1 MMKTI
6 KFFVFPLIMI
16 ALMAMQSDKPAY
28 RLFDKNGL
36 ETPYENLLR
45 DALAADVVLFGE
57 LHNNP
62 ISHWLQLELTR
73 DLYAARGKALVL
85 GAEMFETDNQMLIDE
100 YLHGD
105 IRQRNFESEVKLWNN
120 YQTDYKPLLEFAKD
134 SGLRFIATNVPRRYA
149 SVVHQ
154 RGFEGLDSLS
164 AEAKKL
170 MPPLPVPYDPDHP
183 PYKAMIEM
191 MGEMSGDH
199 SKNNLPKAQAIK
211 DATMAW
217 FILENLKPGELF
229 LHFNGAYH
237 SNNYGSICWYINN
250 NNPDIKI
257 LTISS
262 TEQDSMDELNEEEL
276 GSADYIILSPST
288 MTKTH

>member
-1 MMKTI
+1 MKTI
-6 KFFVFPLIMI
+6 KLLIISLIML

-28 RLFDKNGL
+28 RLFNKNGQ

-45 DALAADVVLFGE
+45 DALEADVVLFGE

-100 YLHGD
+100 YLRGD
-105 IRQRNFESEVKLWNN
+105 IRQRNFENEVKLWNN

-134 SGLRFIATNVPRRYA
+134 SGLRFIATNIPRRYA

-191 MGEMSGDH
+191 MGNMPGDH

-237 SNNYGSICWYINN
+237 SSNFGSICWYINN
-250 NNPDIKI
+250 NNPGVKI

-276 GSADYIILSPST
+276 GSADYIILSPAT

>member
-1 MMKTI
+1 
-6 KFFVFPLIMI
+6 
-16 ALMAMQSDKPAY
+16 MQSDKPAY
-28 RLFDKNGL
+28 RLFDKNGQ
-36 ETPYENLLR
+36 ETPYKNLLR
-45 DALAADVVLFGE
+45 DALEADVVLFGE

-73 DLYAARGKALVL
+73 DLYTQRGKSLVL
-85 GAEMFETDNQMLIDE
+85 GAEMFETDNQLIIDE

-134 SGLRFIATNVPRRYA
+134 SGLRFIATNIPRRYA

-164 AEAKKL
+164 AEARKL
-170 MPPLPVPYDPDHP
+170 LPPLPVLYDPDHP
-183 PYKAMIEM
+183 PYHAMMEM
-191 MGEMSGDH
+191 MGDMPTAAHGND
-199 SKNNLPKAQAIK
+199 NLLRAQAIK

-217 FILENLKPGELF
+217 FILQNLQLGELF
-229 LHFNGAYH
+229 LHYNGAYH
-237 SNNYGSICWYINN
+237 SNDFGSICWYINKL
-250 NNPDIKI
+250 NPGVKI

-262 TEQDSMDELNEEEL
+262 IEQDNMDELSEENL
-276 GSADYIILSPST
+276 GIADYTILIPST
-288 MTKTH
+288 MSKTY